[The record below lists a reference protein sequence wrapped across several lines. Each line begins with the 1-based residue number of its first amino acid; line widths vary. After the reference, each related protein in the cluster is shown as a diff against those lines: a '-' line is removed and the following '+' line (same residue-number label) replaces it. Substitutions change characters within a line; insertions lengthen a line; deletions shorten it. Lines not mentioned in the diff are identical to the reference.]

1 MRSPHPALA
10 YLHALRA
17 PARQEK
23 RKSAWFAAYVVVLLG
38 ASWGLPLLLAAGRAG
53 HARDPQDGLGAHLLA
68 GLPVTAPVLVVLV
81 LTLTAR
87 AALWRGPVTIGMPE
101 LSWLLP
107 TPLPRAPILLPR
119 LYGSAV
125 LAAVAGAAVGG
136 VAGFLLSTVRGG
148 PWLAAPAAGA
158 GAGVVVAVI
167 GTALGVAIERHERA
181 ALPYAARAAPVTWA
195 VVVLLGGAAV
205 AGTAYGVAAP
215 LGALCLWSG
224 PWGWAVPPLVA
235 AVGEGSASA
244 GASGRVPGGV
254 PGVPG
259 GVPGWM
265 VALLLAATAVAGAL
279 WGARRQAPLVPL
291 AALRRRATVATQVTA
306 AIFSVALRQ
315 ARTAVHGAGPQGV
328 GSRGARPL
336 LRLPLP
342 RHRWLLIPWR
352 DATALL
358 RAPGRLAWATVWTG
372 VAVGL
377 AAYAPGLGQ
386 RARVFTMLAAAV
398 AGYLAAAQLA
408 EPARLETDDPR
419 RATPLPTPAGTLAL
433 WHLVVPT
440 ALSLIGTATGAA
452 VCAATGHWHPALAL
466 LTAATPAYA
475 AAALVSAYRGALPTH
490 VLLGTETPMGNTG
503 GLQAALWYVRG
514 PLALL
519 ALTTPALLVAA
530 SAEGH
535 GRGAGQ
541 GSGQGSG
548 RSLVAGGGFAVW
560 AVLVGWVLGVGVAG
574 AWWVRRRGRGVG

>member
-10 YLHALRA
+10 YLHALRTA
-17 PARQEK
+17 ARKEK

-38 ASWGLPLLLAAGRAG
+38 ASWGLPLLLAAGRSG

-87 AALWRGPVTIGMPE
+87 AALWRGPVTIGLPE

-119 LYGSAV
+119 LYGSAA
-125 LAAVAGAAVGG
+125 LAAAGGAVVGG

-148 PWLAAPAAGA
+148 PWLAATAAGA
-158 GAGVVVAVI
+158 WAGVVVAVI
-167 GTALGVAIERHERA
+167 GTALGVAIERRERA
-181 ALPYAARAAPVTWA
+181 ALRYAARAAPVTWA
-195 VVVLLGGAAV
+195 VVILLGGAAA
-205 AGTAYGVAAP
+205 AGTAYGVATP

-224 PWGWAVPPLVA
+224 PWGWAVQPLVA
-235 AVGEGSASA
+235 ALGEGSASA
-244 GASGRVPGGV
+244 GVSGRLPG
-254 PGVPG
+254 GVPG
-259 GVPGWM
+259 GVPGWV

-279 WGARRQAPLVPL
+279 WLARRQAPLVPL

-306 AIFSVALRQ
+306 AIFSFDLRQ
-315 ARTAVHGAGPQGV
+315 ARTAVHGAGPHGV
-328 GSRGARPL
+328 SARGARPL

-386 RARVFTMLAAAV
+386 RARVFTVLAAAV

-433 WHLVVPT
+433 WHLVIPT
-440 ALSLIGTATGAA
+440 ALSLIGTATAA
-452 VCAATGHWHPALAL
+452 TICAATGHGHPALAL
-466 LTAATPAYA
+466 LIAATPAYA

-519 ALTTPALLVAA
+519 ALTTPALLVAV

-535 GRGAGQ
+535 GRGSGQGFGQ
-541 GSGQGSG
+541 GSGQ
-548 RSLVAGGGFAVW
+548 SLAAGGGFALW
-560 AVLVGWVLGVGVAG
+560 AVLVVWVLGVGAAG